1 MKLPRNQKIITLIV
15 ITAVPLVGTASA
27 YGAATTAITMTVT
40 SSIAAVPGLT
50 ISAPGTVSLGTSVAF
65 PATFT
70 IVFPGQVAVTDTRGS
85 STNWDSSVLI
95 SALTPVSG
103 GPTIPASIFS
113 YNPGV
118 VVPTGTGTLS
128 GYVASSPATPITV
141 VTARDVTTNVSATWI
156 PTLTINEPYAPAT
169 GSYTGTIT
177 SSVF

>member
-1 MKLPRNQKIITLIV
+1 MKLLRNQKIITLIV
-15 ITAVPLVGTASA
+15 IIAVPLVGTASA
-27 YGAATTAITMTVT
+27 YGAATTVTMTVI
-40 SSIAAVPGLT
+40 SSIAPVPGLT

-65 PATFT
+65 PSTFT
-70 IVFPGQVAVTDTRGS
+70 IVFPSQVAVTDTRG
-85 STNWDSSVLI
+85 TGANWDSSVLI
-95 SALTPVSG
+95 SALTPGSG